1 MKINFTKKQYRSL
14 IDLIHLGDMVVN
26 GIRTDDTV
34 EEYEE
39 LREYIYSFAKQM
51 GQEDNIKYD
60 KEYDM
65 HFETREYESGK
76 VQEYIEDYDDE
87 IFWTELASR
96 LATRDT
102 QKLIMLT
109 GEISDKDEDLKKY
122 WSREDIYQK
131 EFEENGLRN
140 VVVDFKKV
148 KKS

>member
-60 KEYDM
+60 KEYDR

-140 VVVDFKKV
+140 VSVKFNKG